1 MNKWSVANGYDKAWQ
16 TISIAY
22 GSLGSLTYAYD
33 SDGRRTGVSSSLA
46 ASSIPG
52 PQTFTYNADSSLA
65 KSNNTTSSGSASSL
79 FEFAGRENDT
89 ALVPYPG
96 GALYYMRGRY
106 YDPQIARFI
115 SRDPAGL
122 AGGLN
127 LYAYAGDDP
136 VDFSDPTGMGLDSSL
151 EGPGDVCAACIDR
164 PQGGFEYQG
173 LPLLGNQNGLDR
185 AVVPFY
191 RGQNGGRIEAAEIIL
206 ARYFIPFSSL
216 PEDPNEPPGEGWVR
230 RGPNWWNPHTG
241 QSLHHDPQHPPPKGP
256 DYDLHNR
263 YPTRWKLRIRPRG
276 PAVEFWSE
284 DLQEWLPIELL
295 PVE

>member
-136 VDFSDPTGMGLDSSL
+136 VDSSDPTGTWSGCD
-151 EGPGDVCAACIDR
+151 GTCINAGN
-164 PQGGFEYQG
+164 PQGPWYGLPTFVGTFVYQG
-173 LPLLGNQNGLDR
+173 
-185 AVVPFY
+185 
-191 RGQNGGRIEAAEIIL
+191 
-206 ARYFIPFSSL
+206 
-216 PEDPNEPPGEGWVR
+216 
-230 RGPNWWNPHTG
+230 
-241 QSLHHDPQHPPPKGP
+241 
-256 DYDLHNR
+256 
-263 YPTRWKLRIRPRG
+263 
-276 PAVEFWSE
+276 
-284 DLQEWLPIELL
+284 
-295 PVE
+295 